1 MPPQFHQPSN
11 FPSKNFWGS
20 GANSWGQTEQQGK
33 TSRGTG
39 IQSSAPNSLWI
50 MGFPGGSD
58 GKESACNAGDQGS
71 VPGLGRFPEEGNGN
85 SLQYSCLENA
95 MDRGAWRAIVH
106 GVTESQT
113 QLTLSFFLSLK
124 AEIQSW
130 C

>member
-1 MPPQFHQPSN
+1 MN
-11 FPSKNFWGS
+11 S
-20 GANSWGQTEQQGK
+20 GMVVPFTLIGLEA
-33 TSRGTG
+33 
-39 IQSSAPNSLWI
+39 A
-50 MGFPGGSD
+50 FPGGPA
-58 GKESACNAGDQGS
+58 GPEFVFNAGDTGS
-71 VPGLGRFPEEGNGN
+71 FSGLGRSPKEGNGN